1 MGETTHLVL
10 GGEVLPT
17 THPPTHEPAQLAEP
31 KALIT
36 MIAAEQ
42 LSVDQFDWCMML
54 LTTKDLPP
62 EPSNMSEAMAS
73 SEAVHWKAA
82 ADEEFKSL

>member
-17 THPPTHEPAQLAEP
+17 THPPTHE
-31 KALIT
+31 
-36 MIAAEQ
+36 
-42 LSVDQFDWCMML
+42 
-54 LTTKDLPP
+54 PP